1 MLRFKQHIFTIKYTD
16 DEVCQADFLDRA
28 DSALKA
34 VRPFVDYMS
43 EVLTTNSDGESL
55 V

>member
-1 MLRFKQHIFTIKYTD
+1 LRLKQHIFTIKYD
-16 DEVCQADFLDRA
+16 DDIVGQPDFLDRA
-28 DSALKA
+28 DKALQA

-43 EVLTTNSDGESL
+43 EVLTTNADGESL